1 MCVTAAAAA
10 CACAGCESGGNM
22 AARRFMDTATSDAR
36 PVQTAPGD
44 RDGAQPQAATPSAP
58 AVERRVAIENF
69 TFAPARLVVPA
80 GARVVWVNKDD
91 VPHSVVN
98 PAKAFKSD
106 ALDTDEQYAHVFATV
121 GTYAYFCGLHP
132 HMTGQIVVE

>member
-1 MCVTAAAAA
+1 MCFQMRRAVLVTAAAGA
-10 CACAGCESGGNM
+10 CVCAGCESGGNV
-22 AARRFMDTATSDAR
+22 AARRFMDAATSSSQGVTPTT
-36 PVQTAPGD
+36 PVAP
-44 RDGAQPQAATPSAP
+44 AAP

-69 TFAPARLVVPA
+69 TFAPARVVVPA

-98 PAKAFKSD
+98 PAKEFTSG
-106 ALDTDEQYAHVFATV
+106 ALDTDEQYTHVFTTV

-132 HMTGQIVVE
+132 HMTGQVVVE